1 MLWIKT
7 RTLFDGIGEIKD
19 IFIRYEGN
27 EIKYVGS
34 SKPIVEGNTNDI
46 IIEAD
51 TVSPDFIDSHSH
63 IDMAREGGPDREEA
77 NE

>member
-1 MLWIKT
+1 MHWVKT
-7 RTLFDGIGEIKD
+7 RTLFDWISEIKD

-34 SKPIVEGNTNDI
+34 SKLVVEGNTNDI

-63 IDMAREGGPDREEA
+63 IGMARAGGPDREEA

>member
-1 MLWIKT
+1 MHWVKT
-7 RTLFDGIGEIKD
+7 RTLFDGIIETKD

-34 SKPIVEGNTNDI
+34 KLVVEGNTNDI

-51 TVSPDFIDSHSH
+51 TVTLDFIESQCH
-63 IDMAREGGPDREEA
+63 IGMARAAEPDREET